1 MQDDVLLSQFTPKE
15 AIRFSANLHMKA
27 SDEEKNKKVD
37 QLIRALGLERCQ
49 NTKIGNVFEKGV
61 SGGERKRTS
70 IAVELITNPSVI
82 FLDEPTTGLDS
93 VTAMRIVTV
102 LAEMAD
108 HGRNIMCTIH

>member
-15 AIRFSANLHMKA
+15 AIKFSANLHLPISEK
-27 SDEEKNKKVD
+27 EKNLKVD

-93 VTAMRIVTV
+93 VTALRICQV

-108 HGRNIMCTIH
+108 NGRTIMCTIH